1 MEASHL
7 TPLATTAKI
16 TPATKENVF
25 SRPWAIIPSFI
36 QGSISL
42 CNRIRTSSNSG
53 KLSPRTISKSFEQD
67 NKAGE
72 LDETEE
78 VLGMILPTDE
88 DATLPLYPGEEAL
101 EPASAAS
108 IGSGAVYLA
117 WAACCGLKGS
127 IAAACATAR
136 PC

>member
-101 EPASAAS
+101 EPPAPQVSAQAPS
-108 IGSGAVYLA
+108 ILRGRLAAV
-117 WAACCGLKGS
+117 
-127 IAAACATAR
+127 
-136 PC
+136 